1 MYKVFCGWWKR
12 QVSGYIFF
20 IIRCELKEVCEVIN
34 MEFFCCFEV
43 YDFLEDDV
51 KRFFV
56 VCIGINS
63 VIEQD
68 VVLDEFVCEFGF
80 LFFVLE

>member
-1 MYKVFCGWWKR
+1 
-12 QVSGYIFF
+12 
-20 IIRCELKEVCEVIN
+20 